1 MKLESITKY
10 FSPKSPTLSD
20 SPRATASDNLT
31 GTDVMAA
38 MGMCQSH
45 SPLGFSAFLGKMEIS
60 DTEKKQAIQ
69 LLTQYGMKHCD
80 KVAALRKLSSN
91 IKVKV
96 VQKLATFAYRDYCR
110 SAASVVECPACKGK
124 RFLTKKGKAVKSH
137 YTMHLPDWA
146 KELGQ
151 SPSDFDVQRVVD
163 ENHQELCQKC
173 NGKGFVS
180 TACCKCSGRG
190 EAVDRKETER
200 QGVPVKRSCKQCGGR
215 GYERL
220 PAAEAYRAIT
230 LTAPGIT
237 PTVWDKAI
245 KPFYESLIT
254 ELHKSEEEANRQLA
268 KVTSK
273 FEKS

>member
-1 MKLESITKY
+1 
-10 FSPKSPTLSD
+10 
-20 SPRATASDNLT
+20 
-31 GTDVMAA
+31 MAA

-124 RFLTKKGKAVKSH
+124 RFLTKRGKAVKSH

-200 QGVPVKRSCKQCGGR
+200 QGVPVKRSCKQCNGR

-230 LTAPGIT
+230 ISAPGIT

-245 KPFYESLIT
+245 KPFYEALIT

-268 KVTSK
+268 RVTSN
-273 FEKS
+273 FVKS

>member
-1 MKLESITKY
+1 MNLDSVVKY
-10 FSPKSPTLSD
+10 HFAKSTLISD
-20 SPRATASDNLT
+20 SPRATASDTLT

-38 MGMCQSH
+38 MGMCQSRAH
-45 SPLGFSAFLGKMEIS
+45 LGYSAFLGKMEIS
-60 DTEKKQAIQ
+60 DAEKKRAIQ

-80 KVAALRKLSSN
+80 KVAALRKLGSN

-124 RFLTKKGKAVKSH
+124 RFITKKGKAVKSH

-146 KELGQ
+146 KDLGQ
-151 SPSDFDVQRVVD
+151 SPSDFDVQRVVE
-163 ENHQELCQKC
+163 ENHQELCRKC

-200 QGVPVKRSCKQCGGR
+200 QGVPVKRSCKQCNGR

-230 LTAPGIT
+230 ISDPGIT

-245 KPFYESLIT
+245 KPFYEALIT

-268 KVTSK
+268 RVTATL
-273 FEKS
+273 